1 MIGPAWVGD
10 MVMAHTLVQR
20 LRAQDPDAELHMLA
34 PAATAAL
41 AARMAEIQTVHS
53 VDFLHGEFGFSRRR
67 RLGKS
72 LRADAFDQAFVL
84 PNSWKSAL
92 IPYFANIPKRTGWLG
107 ETRYG
112 LLNDLRRLNKA
123 RYGLMIERFMALATP
138 DGGLPSPSY
147 PLPQLQVDAHNLA
160 RCLSEHQLVCDKVAV
175 LCPGAEFGPAKKW
188 PPRHYAQLAVRLI
201 AKGWNVWMLGSPN
214 DRQDA
219 ADIVQMAGSPAEL
232 VNLVGRTTLLDA
244 EDLLS
249 VAQQVICNDSGL
261 MHVACALGRPTVGIF
276 GSTSAS
282 FTPPLGPVGL
292 VVEQA
297 LACRPCFSRT
307 CPLGHLDCL
316 ESLWPEQVLSQI
328 NVCQTTFVASSTD
341 VVRQV

>member
-53 VDFLHGEFGFSRRR
+53 VDFLHGEFGFFSAPSSREVRCGQMPLIK
-67 RLGKS
+67 RL
-72 LRADAFDQAFVL
+72 FL

-175 LCPGAEFGPAKKW
+175 LCPGA
-188 PPRHYAQLAVRLI
+188 
-201 AKGWNVWMLGSPN
+201 
-214 DRQDA
+214 
-219 ADIVQMAGSPAEL
+219 
-232 VNLVGRTTLLDA
+232 
-244 EDLLS
+244 
-249 VAQQVICNDSGL
+249 
-261 MHVACALGRPTVGIF
+261 
-276 GSTSAS
+276 
-282 FTPPLGPVGL
+282 
-292 VVEQA
+292 
-297 LACRPCFSRT
+297 
-307 CPLGHLDCL
+307 
-316 ESLWPEQVLSQI
+316 
-328 NVCQTTFVASSTD
+328 
-341 VVRQV
+341 